1 MVGGEVEVE
10 KRRRP
15 MAGELRG
22 DFLLPSGKRLDKA
35 SVNEIERTAEA
46 LHQYAKEKGPE
57 VREAEP
63 HHVITTPAESTKQR
77 DKRRSH

>member
-1 MVGGEVEVE
+1 MVAPA
-10 KRRRP
+10 RT

-35 SVNEIERTAEA
+35 SVGEIERTAAA
-46 LHQYAKEKGPE
+46 LHQYAREKAPQ

-63 HHVITTPAESTKQR
+63 HHVVITPAESTKQR
-77 DKRRSH
+77 DKRGRR